1 MDECLNNDDDEEH
14 HRVFFTCSGA
24 QHERFSLHAG
34 NEFRRSGRDPIQIL
48 PGELHGCNH
57 AGTIPCLDRQRQT
70 AGRPD
75 DEQQKERACA
85 GIGHGSSREYDN
97 DPASAVHPPEHEA
110 QEKLIPEET
119 AEFHKANGHR
129 ETGLLRD
136 SLHILERDGIWHVI
150 SEDYSYKTEPYYT
163 ILDYELRGK
172 NVRPASSA
180 VLDAYVV
187 PMCLERAKLAGIPV
201 AEWGISQGFV
211 PLPAIIYGLNYFA
224 TSADF
229 FLVRDGEKAKEVIA
243 HVTNKGKYPFC
254 YQKIPPDATVHSC
267 VSIFGRTADSC
278 AAIAGLAEKIYRALL
293 HPARDHGLCQDREMN
308 TTSPRCPRQNTRGSP
323 MTSGRSSPRTLPTR
337 SSYEQARHLR

>member
-1 MDECLNNDDDEEH
+1 MAATMPEQYPAWTGSDRRQDD
-14 HRVFFTCSGA
+14 
-24 QHERFSLHAG
+24 
-34 NEFRRSGRDPIQIL
+34 PMM
-48 PGELHGCNH
+48 
-57 AGTIPCLDRQRQT
+57 
-70 AGRPD
+70 
-75 DEQQKERACA
+75 
-85 GIGHGSSREYDN
+85 SSRRN
-97 DPASAVHPPEHEA
+97 DRVRESGTEAVGNTTTTPAAGHPPEHGA

-172 NVRPASSA
+172 NVRPSSSA

-229 FLVRDGEKAKEVIA
+229 VLVRDGEKAKEVIA

-254 YQKIPPDATVHSC
+254 YQKIPAGATVHSC

-278 AAIAGLAEKIYRALL
+278 AAITGLAEKIYRIFSIPLVTMVFVKSDDEYNLSSLSPTKYTRISNDERALL
-293 HPARDHGLCQDREMN
+293 TAYLAHQEFL
-308 TTSPRCPRQNTRGSP
+308 
-323 MTSGRSSPRTLPTR
+323 
-337 SSYEQARHLR
+337 

>member
-1 MDECLNNDDDEEH
+1 MAASIHEQYH
-14 HRVFFTCSGA
+14 TCT
-24 QHERFSLHAG
+24 
-34 NEFRRSGRDPIQIL
+34 GRDRRQVDQAMSSRRN
-48 PGELHGCNH
+48 GHVRVS
-57 AGTIPCLDRQRQT
+57 GTEATGNTTTT
-70 AGRPD
+70 AAPVHLT
-75 DEQQKERACA
+75 
-85 GIGHGSSREYDN
+85 GHG
-97 DPASAVHPPEHEA
+97 A
-110 QEKLIPEET
+110 QEKLIPNET
-119 AEFHKANGHR
+119 TEFPKANGHR

-172 NVRPASSA
+172 NVRPTSTA

-187 PMCLERAKLAGIPV
+187 PICLERAKLAGIPV

-229 FLVRDGEKAKEVIA
+229 VLIRDGEKAKEVIA

-254 YQKIPPDATVHSC
+254 YQKIPTDATVHSC

-278 AAIAGLAEKIYRALL
+278 AAITGLAQKIYQIFSIPLVTMVFVKSEDEYHLSSLSPTKYTRITNNERALL
-293 HPARDHGLCQDREMN
+293 TAYLAHQEFL
-308 TTSPRCPRQNTRGSP
+308 
-323 MTSGRSSPRTLPTR
+323 
-337 SSYEQARHLR
+337 